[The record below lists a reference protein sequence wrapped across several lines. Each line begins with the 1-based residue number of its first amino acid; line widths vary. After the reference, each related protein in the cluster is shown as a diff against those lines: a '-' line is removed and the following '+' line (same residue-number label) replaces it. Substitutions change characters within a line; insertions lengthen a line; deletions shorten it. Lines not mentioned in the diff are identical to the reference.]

1 LTAPRSTGPAPVQP
15 GQPPLATPPAAALAP
30 VRGRAWVLAI
40 LTLVYTFNHVDRQIL
55 VILLEPIKAELG
67 LRDSQLGMLTGI
79 AFAAFY
85 ATLGIP
91 VAMWAD
97 RGNRRNIIAIALALW
112 SGMTA
117 LSGLAQTYW
126 HLLLAR
132 MGVGVGEAGGTP
144 PATSMIADLYR
155 PEERAT
161 ALGIYTTG
169 IGLGIMAGF
178 ALGGF
183 VYELYGWRAAFFAA
197 GIPGLMLALIVRFTV
212 TEPVRG
218 LADARSDDGPAPG
231 FGETL
236 RFILG
241 QSSYLWLLA
250 GCLLICIS
258 SNAFLVFTSSH
269 LQRAYDLS
277 PGDVAL
283 PLGVLIGGVGSAGA
297 VIIGM
302 ACDRLSRRDL
312 RWRPWIIAACA
323 AAALPF
329 AWMFL
334 RAPDVWSAYGWN
346 LVPSFI
352 GLIYASIAYTASQE
366 LVQLRMRSFASAFML
381 FCLTLI
387 GIGCGP
393 WIAGLL
399 SDHFA
404 AAGEPQPLARALEL
418 ILLFNAASIVCL
430 LLAGRRYREDA
441 ARAAAA

>member
-1 LTAPRSTGPAPVQP
+1 MTQMAETAAAPRIS
-15 GQPPLATPPAAALAP
+15 
-30 VRGRAWVLAI
+30 GRAWVLAV
-40 LTLVYTFNHVDRQIL
+40 LTLTYTFNHVDRQIL
-55 VILLEPIKAELG
+55 VILLEPIKTELG
-67 LRDSQLGMLTGI
+67 LRDSQLGMLTGL

-97 RGNRRNIIAIALALW
+97 RGNRRNIIALAVAIW

-132 MGVGVGEAGGTP
+132 MGVGIGEAGGTP

-178 ALGGF
+178 ALGGY
-183 VYELYGWRAAFFAA
+183 VYELYGWRVAFFVA
-197 GIPGLMLALIVRFTV
+197 GIPGLILALVVRFTV
-212 TEPVRG
+212 REPARG
-218 LADARSDDGPAPG
+218 LSDARVDDTPAPSL
-231 FGETL
+231 GETL
-236 RFILG
+236 RFIFG
-241 QSSYLWLLA
+241 QTSYLWLLA

-258 SNAFLVFTSSH
+258 SNAFLVFTSSF
-269 LQRAYDLS
+269 LQRTYALT
-277 PGDVAL
+277 PGQVAL

-297 VIIGM
+297 VILGM
-302 ACDRLSRRDL
+302 VCDRLSKRDL
-312 RWRPWIIAACA
+312 RWRPLIIAACA

-334 RAPDVWSAYGWN
+334 RAPTVEAAYAWN
-346 LVPSFI
+346 IVPSFI
-352 GLIYASIAYTASQE
+352 GLVYASIAYTASQE
-366 LVQLRMRSFASAFML
+366 LVKLRMRSFASAFML

-393 WIAGLL
+393 WIAGEL
-399 SDHFA
+399 SDHFLRQGA
-404 AAGEPQPLARALEL
+404 EQPLARALEL
-418 ILLFNAASIVCL
+418 ILILNAASILCL
-430 LLAGRRYREDA
+430 LMATRHYRRDA
-441 ARAAAA
+441 ARATL

>member
-1 LTAPRSTGPAPVQP
+1 M
-15 GQPPLATPPAAALAP
+15 P
-30 VRGRAWVLAI
+30 VRGRAWVLAV

-55 VILLEPIKAELG
+55 VILLEPIKLELD

-97 RGNRRNIIAIALALW
+97 RGNRRNIIALALTIW

-117 LSGLAQTYW
+117 LSGLAQSYW

-144 PATSMIADLYR
+144 PATSMIADLY
-155 PEERAT
+155 PPQQRAT

-169 IGLGIMAGF
+169 IGLGILAGF

-183 VYELYGWRAAFFAA
+183 IYELYGWRAAFFAA
-197 GIPGLMLALIVRFTV
+197 GVPGLILALVVRFTIK
-212 TEPVRG
+212 EPLRG
-218 LADARSDDGPAPG
+218 GSDATVDDGDAPG
-231 FGETL
+231 MMETL
-236 RFILG
+236 RFISG
-241 QSSYLWLLA
+241 QTSYLWLLA

-258 SNAFLVFTSSH
+258 ANAFLVFTSSL
-269 LQRAYDLS
+269 LQRTYDLS

-283 PLGVLIGGVGSAGA
+283 PLGLLIGGIGSIGA
-297 VIIGM
+297 VVIG
-302 ACDRLSRRDL
+302 ALCDRLSRNDL

-323 AAALPF
+323 AIALPF

-334 RAPDVWSAYGWN
+334 RADTVWAAYAWN
-346 LVPSFI
+346 VVPSFV

-366 LVQLRMRSFASAFML
+366 LVMLRMRSFASAFML

-393 WIAGLL
+393 WIAGIL
-399 SDHFA
+399 SDWFA
-404 AAGEPQPLARALEL
+404 SSNADRPLARGLEV
-418 ILLFNAASIVCL
+418 ILLFNAASIGCL
-430 LLAGRRYREDA
+430 LMSARNYRVDA
-441 ARAAAA
+441 ARATRASQHV

>member
-1 LTAPRSTGPAPVQP
+1 MSQISEPAVKPSSS
-15 GQPPLATPPAAALAP
+15 GRTWILA
-30 VRGRAWVLAI
+30 V

-55 VILLEPIKAELG
+55 VILLEPIKLELG

-97 RGNRRNIIAIALALW
+97 RGNRRNIIALALTIW
-112 SGMTA
+112 SAMTA
-117 LSGLAQTYW
+117 LSGFAQTYW

-144 PATSMIADLYR
+144 PATSMIADLYA
-155 PEERAT
+155 PQERAT
-161 ALGIYTTG
+161 ALGVYTTG
-169 IGLGIMAGF
+169 IGFGILIGF

-183 VYELYGWRAAFFAA
+183 IYELYGWRAAFFAA
-197 GIPGLMLALIVRFTV
+197 GVPGLILALVVRFTV
-212 TEPVRG
+212 REPTRG
-218 LADARSDDGPAPG
+218 LSDARVDDGEAPS
-231 FGETL
+231 FSETL
-236 RFILG
+236 RFIAG

-269 LQRAYDLS
+269 LQRTYELS
-277 PGDVAL
+277 PGQVAL
-283 PLGVLIGGVGSAGA
+283 PLGLLIGGVGSAGA
-297 VIIGM
+297 VVLGM
-302 ACDRLSRRDL
+302 VCDRLSRRDM
-312 RWRPWIIAACA
+312 RWRPWIIACCA
-323 AAALPF
+323 ALALPF

-334 RAPDVWSAYGWN
+334 RAETVWQAYAWN
-346 LVPSFI
+346 IVPSFI

-366 LVQLRMRSFASAFML
+366 LVALRMRSFASAFML

-399 SDHFA
+399 SDHFNA
-404 AAGEPQPLARALEL
+404 ANADQPLARALEL
-418 ILLFNAASIVCL
+418 ILLFNVASILCL
-430 LLAGRRYREDA
+430 VLAGRRYRENA
-441 ARAAAA
+441 ARAMAY